1 MKILYIGCVESS
13 YLLLEKLIEAGAD
26 IVGVITKKESN
37 YNSDFRDLV
46 PLCEKKEI
54 PYELVENI
62 NEEKVYKF
70 IENIQPEIAFCF
82 GWSQLIKD
90 DIIQKI
96 PQGIIGFHP
105 AALPKNRGRHPI
117 IWALVLGLQETAS
130 TFFMMDASAD
140 TGDIVSQKIVKISY
154 EDDAAT
160 LYQKIMTI
168 ACEQVVELWEQLQNG
183 TANKIKQDVIEG
195 NSWRKR
201 SKKMV
206 KLTGVCQDG
215 AFII

>member
-1 MKILYIGCVESS
+1 M
-13 YLLLEKLIEAGAD
+13 IEAGAD

-46 PLCEKKEI
+46 PLCETKEI

-90 DIIQKI
+90 NIIKKI

-117 IWALVLGLQETAS
+117 IWALVLGLYQIR
-130 TFFMMDASAD
+130 
-140 TGDIVSQKIVKISY
+140 DIRPLHNREILQYFYSESPSISSSISKRILLSSSLRH
-154 EDDAAT
+154 AT
-160 LYQKIMTI
+160 
-168 ACEQVVELWEQLQNG
+168 
-183 TANKIKQDVIEG
+183 
-195 NSWRKR
+195 
-201 SKKMV
+201 
-206 KLTGVCQDG
+206 
-215 AFII
+215 

>member
-1 MKILYIGCVESS
+1 M
-13 YLLLEKLIEAGAD
+13 
-26 IVGVITKKESN
+26 
-37 YNSDFRDLV
+37 
-46 PLCEKKEI
+46 
-54 PYELVENI
+54 ENI

-90 DIIQKI
+90 NIIKKI

-168 ACEQVVELWEQLQNG
+168 ACEQVVE
-183 TANKIKQDVIEG
+183 
-195 NSWRKR
+195 
-201 SKKMV
+201 
-206 KLTGVCQDG
+206 
-215 AFII
+215 